1 LNLSFG
7 GGIITSPGHQLN
19 LSFGGGIATN
29 RGQNLIEG
37 VTIQT
42 PHSLGT
48 KIKRERKLKIGGVNP
63 SNL

>member
-48 KIKRERKLKIGGVNP
+48 KIKRERKKK
-63 SNL
+63 